1 MGCVESWDLIL
12 VEASRPGNSGGGGVQ
27 NLHCLERLSLI
38 NAQASLTKTS
48 KQTWGQ
54 TSARPAKRP
63 AFVIHGLAWPWPAA
77 FFCLFHRVTHTED
90 VVGQHHLARGTD
102 LAGCTAL
109 HCSAR
114 RPDSQ
119 PNFCLVPCLGS
130 DRPSPSSGGLG
141 FQTGDSICVLPQARP
156 PGPLAPVA
164 PPELPSLITRH
175 HHRQLPRVH
184 GLLDCLLRMRITSN
198 LLNPSIPAVFLRN
211 PRPMRLHLP

>member
-1 MGCVESWDLIL
+1 MGCVESWDLIS

-27 NLHCLERLSLI
+27 NLHCLERLSCALQTATPTLT

-90 VVGQHHLARGTD
+90 VVGQHRLARGTD
-102 LAGCTAL
+102 LAGCSAL

-130 DRPSPSSGGLG
+130 DRPSPIAHRPLPEALG
-141 FQTGDSICVLPQARP
+141 FKLVTQSV
-156 PGPLAPVA
+156 
-164 PPELPSLITRH
+164 S
-175 HHRQLPRVH
+175 
-184 GLLDCLLRMRITSN
+184 CLLPPRSC
-198 LLNPSIPAVFLRN
+198 PASS
-211 PRPMRLHLP
+211 PDIIIGSCPECMACWTACCGCG